1 MHRKGLHCGS
11 TAMGD
16 ALRRL
21 GLDLPEETIFGL
33 GAGLGFSLHNGDV
46 ALSPPQ
52 ASRFLVGRSASF
64 ESDLCRSTGATLHP
78 EHFADANAA
87 WERIDELLR
96 RDELP
101 LVYVDLFELPYMGA
115 HGHWFGHLIA
125 VASPQALVW
134 DNEFAEPQR
143 IEPAQL
149 RRALCNPEPVRGEG
163 CTVLHV
169 TGRPHPGDSGQA
181 ILRNALQMTEEGGLE
196 AIDQFAEEL
205 PELQKREDWHRIA
218 RLCIQAIEVRG
229 CGGALFRNLYA
240 RFLREAL
247 PELAPRCENSAA
259 AWTQLA
265 RELTSDRALACAE
278 AEGALWSRARELCE

>member
-163 CTVLHV
+163 CTVLRV
-169 TGRPHPGDSGQA
+169 TGPPHPGGSGPA
-181 ILRNALQMTEEGGLE
+181 VLRNALQMPDGGRLA
-196 AIDQFAEEL
+196 AI
-205 PELQKREDWHRIA
+205 
-218 RLCIQAIEVRG
+218 
-229 CGGALFRNLYA
+229 
-240 RFLREAL
+240 
-247 PELAPRCENSAA
+247 
-259 AWTQLA
+259 
-265 RELTSDRALACAE
+265 
-278 AEGALWSRARELCE
+278 

>member
-21 GLDLPEETIFGL
+21 GLDLPEETIFAL

-87 WERIDELLR
+87 WERIEELLR
-96 RDELP
+96 RGELP

-143 IEPAQL
+143 GHAGGERQRGIL
-149 RRALCNPEPVRGEG
+149 VRLD
-163 CTVLHV
+163 V
-169 TGRPHPGDSGQA
+169 
-181 ILRNALQMTEEGGLE
+181 I
-196 AIDQFAEEL
+196 AIDEL
-205 PELQKREDWHRIA
+205 VGD
-218 RLCIQAIEVRG
+218 RG
-229 CGGALFRNLYA
+229 GILH
-240 RFLREAL
+240 
-247 PELAPRCENSAA
+247 SAA
-259 AWTQLA
+259 RAEQA
-265 RELTSDRALACAE
+265 GAAGAEQERERRFHSHS
-278 AEGALWSRARELCE
+278 SRARDQSAPSASAQASARSGVSSRASCVQAAALFSQRGASSGSASRKKRA